1 MSGSRATP
9 VAIVLGLLGLAAIP
23 AGVASSWLVSGV
35 GLLRAEEVAVPV
47 AFVLGLGAVAVTRR
61 ARFRLDRSVARVG
74 ELRVRVARLLAW
86 GAVYLAFSGAMALGF
101 YGLLVLRG

>member
-9 VAIVLGLLGLAAIP
+9 AAIVLGLLGVAAIP

-35 GLLRAEEVAVPV
+35 GLLRSQEVAVPV
-47 AFVLGLGAVAVTRR
+47 AFVLGLSAVAVARR
-61 ARFRLDRSVARVG
+61 ARFRLDRSVARAG
-74 ELRVRVARLLAW
+74 EVRVRIARLLAW
-86 GAVYLAFSGAMALGF
+86 GAVYLGFSGAMALGF